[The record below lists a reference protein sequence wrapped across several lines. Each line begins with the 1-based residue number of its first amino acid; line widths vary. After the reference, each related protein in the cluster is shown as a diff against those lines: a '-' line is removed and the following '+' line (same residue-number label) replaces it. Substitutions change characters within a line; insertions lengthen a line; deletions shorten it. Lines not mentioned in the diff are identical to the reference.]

1 MATPSDGR
9 RRRSAASRVEILD
22 AAEAEFVAR
31 GYADG
36 SLRGVAARA
45 GMSAPGVARHF
56 ADKEALYTAMVERIN
71 DRNLEAF
78 RALGV
83 ADRPPRE
90 QVRLLLDRLLERR
103 DEATLYTNLIGEARR
118 PSHAG
123 HAFVAEQLSGIEGL
137 LGGSLGPEAR
147 AVQAGWEGLRLM
159 WLYEPSRI
167 DPWTSLDRRI
177 AEVGDG
183 AGYPPLTTVRDPAL
197 HDPVPRDPARPS
209 QPPARRLG
217 PGAAAA
223 DDTDLPLRDRIVRAA
238 GVVFAAEGF
247 RKARIRAI
255 AAELDIPHTT
265 LIYHFPTKE
274 DLLREVLEAGGR
286 PDQPRIASGDEA
298 RGLDYL
304 REVYELAFAY
314 PDAGDISR
322 VRSALAFEAVDPYHP
337 AQAYFVERYGRL
349 IDRLRGVYREVQA
362 DGLLR
367 PGVDPDEAGVWMLGL
382 WEGLRIRSFY
392 RDDQDAAELV
402 RLEINRS
409 LVDPAR
415 IVGSRQSDR

>member
-1 MATPSDGR
+1 MASSSDGR

-22 AAEAEFVAR
+22 AAEVEFVAR

-56 ADKEALYTAMVERIN
+56 ADKDALYTAMVERIN
-71 DRNLEAF
+71 ERNLAVF
-78 RALGV
+78 RAQGV
-83 ADRPPRE
+83 ADQPPRE
-90 QVRLLLDRLLERR
+90 QVRLLLDRLLSRR

-118 PSHAG
+118 PGHVG
-123 HAFVAEQLSGIEGL
+123 HAFVADQLSGIEGL
-137 LGGSLGPEAR
+137 LGGTLGPEAR
-147 AVQAGWEGLRLM
+147 VVQAGWEGLRLM
-159 WLYEPSRI
+159 WMYEPGRI
-167 DPWTSLDRRI
+167 DPRASLDRRI
-177 AEVGDG
+177 AEIGDG
-183 AGYPPLTTVRDPAL
+183 AEYPPVASVRDPA
-197 HDPVPRDPARPS
+197 PPPRL
-209 QPPARRLG
+209 PARRLG

-304 REVYELAFAY
+304 REVYELAFAR

-322 VRSALAFEAVDPYHP
+322 VRSALAFEAVDPHHP
-337 AQAYFVERYGRL
+337 AQTYFVERYARL
-349 IDRLRGVYREVQA
+349 IDRLCAVYREVEA
-362 DGLLR
+362 EGLLR
-367 PGVDPDEAGVWMLGL
+367 PGVDPDQAGVWMLGL

-392 RDDQDAAELV
+392 RDDVDAAELV

-409 LVDPAR
+409 LVGPAR
-415 IVGSRQSDR
+415 IVGSAQPRR